1 MLALLVLGLVTAGAP
16 SAPEPSAAP
25 SLRKPAL
32 SLRAPLLSLRAAQ
45 SPLFAPLANTEQQH
59 FVPRFGL
66 PEGPSLLPTGGVAPT
81 VPAGSPQGSWLVGS
95 FDGVGGLYRVSPL
108 VLKYQ
113 VRRMR
118 PIPGSNVYLE
128 AGVQGDHQWNRDDA
142 SKNSSSD
149 GAYVGVGLH
158 F

>member
-16 SAPEPSAAP
+16 AVPQATAAP
-25 SLRKPAL
+25 SFKKTAL
-32 SLRAPLLSLRAAQ
+32 SLRAPAP
-45 SPLFAPLANTEQQH
+45 PLFAPLPNLDQQQH

-66 PEGPSLLPTGGVAPT
+66 PDGPSLLPNGGVAPT
-81 VPAGSPQGSWLVGS
+81 VPAGSPQGSWLIGS
-95 FDGVGGLYRVSPL
+95 SDGAGGLYRVSPL

-113 VRRMR
+113 LRRLR
-118 PIPGSNVYLE
+118 EIPGSNVYLE
-128 AGVQGDHQWNRDDA
+128 AGVQGDHQWSRDDP
-142 SKNSSSD
+142 SKNTSSD

>member
-1 MLALLVLGLVTAGAP
+1 MLALLVLGLVTGGTPAV
-16 SAPEPSAAP
+16 PEPSAVP
-25 SLRKPAL
+25 SLRRPAL
-32 SLRAPLLSLRAAQ
+32 SLRAPAP
-45 SPLFAPLANTEQQH
+45 PLFAPLPNTDQQQH

-66 PEGPSLLPTGGVAPT
+66 PEGPSLLPNSGIAPT
-81 VPAGSPQGSWLVGS
+81 VPSGLPQGSWLVGS
-95 FDGVGGLYRVSPL
+95 FDGAGGLYRVSPL

-118 PIPGSNVYLE
+118 QIPGSNVYLE
-128 AGVQGDHQWNRDDA
+128 AGVQGDHQWNREDS
-142 SKNSSSD
+142 SKSSSSD

>member
-1 MLALLVLGLVTAGAP
+1 MLALLVLGLVTGGAP
-16 SAPEPSAAP
+16 SAPAPSAVP
-25 SLRKPAL
+25 SILRRPSM
-32 SLRAPLLSLRAAQ
+32 SLRAPAP
-45 SPLFAPLANTEQQH
+45 PLFAPLPNPDQQY

-66 PEGPSLLPTGGVAPT
+66 PEGQSLLPNGGIAPT
-81 VPAGSPQGSWLVGS
+81 VPAGSPQGSWLIGS

-118 PIPGSNVYLE
+118 QIPGSNVFLDI
-128 AGVQGDHQWNRDDA
+128 GVQGDHQWNRDDA

>member
-1 MLALLVLGLVTAGAP
+1 MLALLVLGLVVTVGAP
-16 SAPEPSAAP
+16 SAPQPTTAP
-25 SLRKPAL
+25 SLRKTAL
-32 SLRAPLLSLRAAQ
+32 SLRAPTP
-45 SPLFAPLANTEQQH
+45 PLFLPLPNADDQQH

-66 PEGPSLLPTGGVAPT
+66 PEGQSLLPTGGVAPT
-81 VPAGSPQGSWLVGS
+81 VPAGSPQGSWLIGS
-95 FDGVGGLYRVSPL
+95 ADGIGGLYRVSPL

-113 VRRMR
+113 LRRMR
-118 PIPGSNVYLE
+118 QIPGSNVYFDI
-128 AGVQGDHQWNRDDA
+128 GVQGDHQWNRDDS